1 MDHKK
6 HIFVTISANT
16 PMPAEALEAAQQY
29 ANKIA
34 HAMGTAPAK
43 IRVDTDGSNITF
55 LIIDSITYTPAPPA
69 NPNKRANQCGMPHPE
84 DQSACTL
91 NFGHDGEHADTD
103 GTWHDKH

>member
-6 HIFVTISANT
+6 HIFVTIAVNA

-29 ANKIA
+29 AHKIA

-55 LIIDSITYTPAPPA
+55 LIIDSITYTPAPPG
-69 NPNKRANQCGMPHPE
+69 KE
-84 DQSACTL
+84 
-91 NFGHDGEHADTD
+91 
-103 GTWHDKH
+103 